1 MQVTEESSTG
11 LERKIKVQV
20 PAEEIDSAVQ
30 ERLKSLAKTARIN
43 GFRPGKIPM
52 QVVRKRF
59 GGQVRQEVLGD
70 VINKSYQ
77 EALQQENYRPAG
89 MPSIEPVANADNED
103 DKESFSYH
111 ATFEVY
117 PEIEIADLA
126 GASIDKTV
134 CSVATSDVDEMIET
148 LRKQK
153 TEWHEVDRPAE
164 NDDQV
169 TMDFTGSIDGEEFAG
184 GAGKDAPLV
193 LGSGSMIP
201 GFEEQLLG
209 SIKGDEKTI
218 TVSFPDDYRATELA
232 GKEASFAIK
241 VHAVKESK
249 LPEVTDEFAKA
260 FGVEEG
266 GVEALRADILKNM
279 ERELGQALDNR
290 NKQAVMEVLLQ
301 RNTFDVPASMIK
313 EEVGRLRQQIVEQ
326 MQGQGQSETPTLGD
340 ELFQGD
346 AERRVKLGL
355 LIAEIIKKNEI
366 KPDPDK
372 VKSTIETIASSYEDP
387 RQVVDYY
394 YSNQEYLQNIEG
406 LVLEQQVTDWALQQA
421 TVVEKAM
428 EFKEVMNP
436 EQQPASPA

>member
-1 MQVTEESSTG
+1 MQVTEESATG
-11 LERKIKVQV
+11 LERKIRVQV
-20 PAEEIDSAVQ
+20 PSDEIDSAVQ
-30 ERLKSLAKTARIN
+30 DRLKSLAKTARIN
-43 GFRPGKIPM
+43 GFRPGKVPM

-59 GGQVRQEVLGD
+59 GPQVRQEVLGD
-70 VINKSYQ
+70 VINKSYM
-77 EALQQENYRPAG
+77 EALEQENYRPAG
-89 MPSIEPVANADNED
+89 MPSIEPVADADNSED
-103 DKESFSYH
+103 SDSFSYH

-117 PEIEIADLA
+117 PEIEIADLT
-126 GASIDKTV
+126 GTSIDKTV
-134 CSVATSDVDEMIET
+134 SSVGSSDIDEMIET
-148 LRKQK
+148 LRKQRI
-153 TEWHEVDRPAE
+153 EWNEVDRPAE

-169 TMDFTGSIDGEEFAG
+169 VMDFIGSIDGEEFAG
-184 GAGKDAPLV
+184 GEAKDAPLV

-209 SIKGDEKTI
+209 SVKGDEKTI
-218 TVSFPDDYRATELA
+218 TVEFPEDYRATELA

-241 VHAVKESK
+241 VNGVNEST
-249 LPEVTDEFAKA
+249 LPEVNDEFAKA

-266 GVEALRADILKNM
+266 GVEALRADIQKNM
-279 ERELGQALDNR
+279 ERELGQALESR
-290 NKQAVMEVLLQ
+290 NKQAVMEILLEK
-301 RNTFDVPASMIK
+301 NEFEIPASMIK

-326 MQGQGQSETPTLGD
+326 MQGQGQTETPTLGD

-372 VKSTIETIASSYEDP
+372 VKSTIESIASSYEDP
-387 RQVVDYY
+387 KQVVDYY
-394 YSNQEYLQNIEG
+394 YGNQEYLQNVEG

-421 TVVEKAM
+421 TVVEKSM

-436 EQQPASPA
+436 EQAQQPA

>member
-1 MQVTEESSTG
+1 
-11 LERKIKVQV
+11 
-20 PAEEIDSAVQ
+20 
-30 ERLKSLAKTARIN
+30 
-43 GFRPGKIPM
+43 
-52 QVVRKRF
+52 
-59 GGQVRQEVLGD
+59 
-70 VINKSYQ
+70 
-77 EALQQENYRPAG
+77 
-89 MPSIEPVANADNED
+89 
-103 DKESFSYH
+103 
-111 ATFEVY
+111 
-117 PEIEIADLA
+117 
-126 GASIDKTV
+126 
-134 CSVATSDVDEMIET
+134 
-148 LRKQK
+148 
-153 TEWHEVDRPAE
+153 
-164 NDDQV
+164 
-169 TMDFTGSIDGEEFAG
+169 
-184 GAGKDAPLV
+184 
-193 LGSGSMIP
+193 
-201 GFEEQLLG
+201 
-209 SIKGDEKTI
+209 
-218 TVSFPDDYRATELA
+218 
-232 GKEASFAIK
+232 
-241 VHAVKESK
+241 
-249 LPEVTDEFAKA
+249 
-260 FGVEEG
+260 
-266 GVEALRADILKNM
+266 
-279 ERELGQALDNR
+279 
-290 NKQAVMEVLLQ
+290 MEVLLE